1 MIEAAIVVGIILI
14 GLIYSYTYM
23 SSNNRLGD
31 MEKNNKIV
39 YVELDTWNDMGE
51 ATDYLDNFK
60 KKHHDKEVN
69 YSAVFYDMAIIFC
82 ITTTEDYA
90 KKYNLSEHIVED
102 LSSTMFG
109 DYFPDYNPDKFGCD
123 WEGEYEGW
131 APYKEL
137 NREIQ
142 KSLKKRNE

>member
-1 MIEAAIVVGIILI
+1 MKE
-14 GLIYSYTYM
+14 
-23 SSNNRLGD
+23 D
-31 MEKNNKIV
+31 NKIV

-51 ATDYLDNFK
+51 ATNYLENFEKDNR
-60 KKHHDKEVN
+60 DTEVN
-69 YSAVFYDMAIIFC
+69 YSCVWFDMAIIYC

-90 KKYNLSEHIVED
+90 KKYNLTEHIVED

-131 APYKEL
+131 APYKDF
-137 NREIQ
+137 NRAIAEHFKNKQ
-142 KSLKKRNE
+142 DEEDNK